1 MPEIVCTCISSLAF
15 VKGDTDIRVII
26 VHVPGNYKILEVF
39 NITITFNLLKQLFD
53 TRVLL

>member
-1 MPEIVCTCISSLAF
+1 MQEIVCTCISSLAF

>member
-1 MPEIVCTCISSLAF
+1 MPEIVCTCISSLAL
-15 VKGDTDIRVII
+15 KGDTNIRVII
-26 VHVPGNYKILEVF
+26 VHVPGKYKILEVF